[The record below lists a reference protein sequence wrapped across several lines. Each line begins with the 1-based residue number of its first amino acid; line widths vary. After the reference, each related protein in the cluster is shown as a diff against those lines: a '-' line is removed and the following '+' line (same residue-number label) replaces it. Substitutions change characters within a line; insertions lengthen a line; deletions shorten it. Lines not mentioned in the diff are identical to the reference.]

1 MIFRMKFIVL
11 SAVILSGLATFGLYS
26 YLRQQKER
34 IAQPRTVTRKVV
46 VANLPLPVG
55 KKLEAS
61 DLRMSDWPEA
71 IIPVGSIS
79 NASEL
84 IGRVVRTETQA
95 GEAFMETKLAPKGS
109 EGGFSSIIPPGMRAL
124 TVAVNHSSGVSG
136 FILPNARVD
145 VLVTVSSPAQK
156 EESTTK
162 IILEDIKVL
171 AVDQTYERKEDDP
184 VTVQTVTLL
193 VTPEDAEKLV
203 LASTEGKLQL
213 SLRNTSDR
221 SAKATPGV
229 QLKELIAKQDRPV
242 PRKVR
247 REAAPADPRIQPNSR
262 EKIVEV
268 IRSAQRVELTFE
280 NNERKAG
287 KKP

>member
-11 SAVILSGLATFGLYS
+11 AAVILSGLATFGLYS
-26 YLRQQKER
+26 YLRQQKAR

-46 VANLPLPVG
+46 VASLPIPVG

-61 DLRMSDWPEA
+61 DLKVSDWPEA
-71 IIPVGSIS
+71 IIPVGSVS

-84 IGRVVRTETQA
+84 IGRVIRTEMQA
-95 GEAFMETKLAPKGS
+95 GEAVMETKLAPKGS

-124 TVAVNHSSGVSG
+124 TVSVNHSSGVSG

-221 SAKATPGV
+221 SANSTPGV
-229 QLKELIAKQDRPV
+229 QLKELIAKQDRPA

-247 REAAPADPRIQPNSR
+247 REATPANPRIQPNSR
-262 EKIVEV
+262 EKVVEV
-268 IRSAQRVELTFE
+268 IRSAQRVEITFE
-280 NNERKAG
+280 NNERKMG